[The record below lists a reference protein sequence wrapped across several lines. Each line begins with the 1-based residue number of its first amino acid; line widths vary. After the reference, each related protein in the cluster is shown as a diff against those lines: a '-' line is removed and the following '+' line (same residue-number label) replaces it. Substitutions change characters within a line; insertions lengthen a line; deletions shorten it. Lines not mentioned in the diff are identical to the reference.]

1 MASLLFSPLSLGPKV
16 AKNRIMRLPT
26 ISNLG
31 EKSSV
36 SDAMVAHVA
45 RISRG
50 GVGIVV
56 TEGMAVHASSVRGDK
71 LVAAFRP
78 ETVPG
83 LRRLGEA
90 AHAEGRYASPSSCMA
105 AASTIPPAA
114 CRCCGALPL
123 LRATTAA
130 ACRTKSPAQEIDD
143 LIHGFVAAA
152 SHVMAGRA

>member
-1 MASLLFSPLSLGPKV
+1 MVSLLFSPLSLGPKV

-36 SDAMVAHVA
+36 SDSMIAHVA

-50 GVGIVV
+50 GAGIVV

-78 ETVPG
+78 EAVPG
-83 LRRLGEA
+83 LRRLAGNLA
-90 AHAEGRYASPSSCMA
+90 GGSDA
-105 AASTIPPAA
+105 PATL
-114 CRCCGALPL
+114 ALLVETQSRRLVDP
-123 LRATTAA
+123 
-130 ACRTKSPAQEIDD
+130 
-143 LIHGFVAAA
+143 
-152 SHVMAGRA
+152 

>member
-1 MASLLFSPLSLGPKV
+1 
-16 AKNRIMRLPT
+16 MRLPT

-36 SDAMVAHVA
+36 SDHVA

-50 GVGIVV
+50 GVGTVV

-78 ETVPG
+78 EAVPG

-90 AHAEGRYASPSSCMA
+90 VHAG
-105 AASTIPPAA
+105 
-114 CRCCGALPL
+114 GALCIAQL
-123 LRATTAA
+123 L
-130 ACRTKSPAQEIDD
+130 
-143 LIHGFVAAA
+143 HGNFR
-152 SHVMAGRA
+152 MFP

>member
-1 MASLLFSPLSLGPKV
+1 MVSLLFSPLSLGAKV
-16 AKNRIMRLPT
+16 AKNRVMRLPT
-26 ISNLG
+26 ISNLA

-50 GVGIVV
+50 GVGVIV

-90 AHAEGRYASPSSCMA
+90 AHAEGALCIVQLLHGV
-105 AASTIPPAA
+105 ASTIPRAA
-114 CRCCGALPL
+114 CRFCGALPL

-130 ACRTKSPAQEIDD
+130 ACRMKSADTRSTTWCTALVQLRP
-143 LIHGFVAAA
+143 
-152 SHVMAGRA
+152 M

>member
-1 MASLLFSPLSLGPKV
+1 
-16 AKNRIMRLPT
+16 MRLPT

-50 GVGIVV
+50 GVGTVV

-78 ETVPG
+78 EAVPG

-90 AHAEGRYASPSSCMA
+90 VHAG
-105 AASTIPPAA
+105 
-114 CRCCGALPL
+114 GALCIAQL
-123 LRATTAA
+123 L
-130 ACRTKSPAQEIDD
+130 
-143 LIHGFVAAA
+143 HGGKQV
-152 SHVMAGRA
+152 SIG